1 MPLLKIETTADLSEE
16 KQRAVLA
23 ALSPAV
29 AAILGKP
36 EQYLMV
42 TCARVA
48 MMMSGSYDP
57 TAWGDLRSIGG
68 LSAAA
73 NVRLTQHICRILQEH
88 LGIPPERVYLNFT
101 DVAPG
106 NWGWNSTTFAQ
117 DK

>member
-23 ALSPAV
+23 ALSQAV
-29 AAILGKP
+29 AANLGKP
-36 EQYLMV
+36 EQYVMV
-42 TCARVA
+42 SCTRVA
-48 MMMSGSYDP
+48 IIMSGRP
-57 TAWGDLRSIGG
+57 GTAAWGDLRSIGG

-73 NVRLTQHICRILQEH
+73 NVRLTEQICRILQEH